1 MPDEI
6 RRARARA
13 REMKEATPK
22 LAEMQR
28 RFEADRVDFSE
39 EKLAAAGIDRR
50 YLNLDLDDCIEE
62 IERDV
67 RG

>member
-1 MPDEI
+1 M
-6 RRARARA
+6 
-13 REMKEATPK
+13 
-22 LAEMQR
+22 R

-39 EKLAAAGIDRR
+39 TKLAAAGIDRR
-50 YLNLDLDDCIEE
+50 YLNLDLEDCIAE